1 MDIKLN
7 QFLQPEN
14 SPIAQ
19 NQGVVDSY
27 KFFAEHERSSVDQSR
42 IRNFNFSQGYGG
54 TITLGGTA
62 NGAGELRILDQN
74 GNLIVLGD
82 TSGLTIYDGNL
93 LVKNDNNTTIIDTT
107 GIVSEANFQKGN
119 AFDGAAGLSTTSSSY
134 IDVTGSNAGTIITDR
149 NIYVLFAFMGYGY
162 NNGAI
167 TSNGASQLELS
178 IYDTGLSAGITDL
191 FAPGLTTTH
200 AYTVGPDLFIDQT
213 VNSQMYARTTVL
225 AVAAGT
231 HSYKL
236 RYKAVN
242 GGTAVLDAWE
252 LNFVALGS

>member
-27 KFFAEHERSSVDQSR
+27 QFFAEHERSSVDQSR

-93 LVKNDNNTTIIDTT
+93 LVKNDNNTTIIDTE
-107 GIVSEANFQKGN
+107 GIVSTANFRIDQI
-119 AFDGAAGLSTTSSSY
+119 TSSSTNTTTSTSY
-134 IDVTGSNAGTIITDR
+134 IDLPGSTLPSFVLTRDSIVQVSVTS
-149 NIYVLFAFMGYGY
+149 VGY
-162 NNGAI
+162 NVGRAFNTTRNVDVKVTDSIDGDLVSYRHNGNWI
-167 TSNGASQLELS
+167 LTSIDFPGSSYNMDVSGDVVSATVYSA
-178 IYDTGLSAGITDL
+178 LSAGTH
-191 FAPGLTTTH
+191 TTKLQ
-200 AYTVGPDLFIDQT
+200 YKQ
-213 VNSQMYARTTVL
+213 S
-225 AVAAGT
+225 AA
-231 HSYKL
+231 
-236 RYKAVN
+236 
-242 GGTAVLDAWE
+242 GGTALVNFFL
-252 LNFVALGS
+252 LNYSILGS